1 MSYDPAIALRVIV
14 AASLVLDV
22 LGVWWGLP
30 GKWVPIELL
39 PEYVMGGLSQH
50 FSHGWF
56 DAYPPLHYFVLT
68 VAMSPFMAL
77 SWCCGISLD
86 DSYTRM
92 VLVNRLVSV
101 AAGAGIVAAACAAF
115 RALGRRHHG
124 PDDPVRLLRQD
135 RECGRPVSFLV
146 LAVAGVLPARAE
158 GRTAPRLCSLR
169 SVCDLLG
176 LYEGPGIRPVRTRAN
191 SDRRRDLADEPS

>member
-1 MSYDPAIALRVIV
+1 MMPAIPLRRILL
-14 AASLVLDV
+14 ASLALNL

-30 GKWVPIELL
+30 GKWAPIELL
-39 PEYVMGGLSQH
+39 PEYVMGGLQQH

-77 SWCCGISLD
+77 SWCCRVSLD

-101 AAGAGIVAAACAAF
+101 IQRDLVIQRFSSRLDTILGSPTLWQQPEGPASRLRDMDTCRSSNDWCLRRHSGGID
-115 RALGRRHHG
+115 GRRSITH
-124 PDDPVRLLRQD
+124 DCQIL
-135 RECGRPVSFLV
+135 
-146 LAVAGVLPARAE
+146 
-158 GRTAPRLCSLR
+158 
-169 SVCDLLG
+169 
-176 LYEGPGIRPVRTRAN
+176 
-191 SDRRRDLADEPS
+191 

>member
-1 MSYDPAIALRVIV
+1 RACGKPPFDFRTTVQYYMIPGIPLRRILL
-14 AASLVLDV
+14 ASLALNL

-39 PEYVMGGLSQH
+39 PEYVIGGLQQH

-68 VAMSPFMAL
+68 IAMSPFMAL
-77 SWCCGISLD
+77 SWCCGITLD

-101 AAGAGIVAAACAAF
+101 AAGLGIVAATCAAGEHAF
-115 RALGRRHHG
+115 GRRPG
-124 PDDPVRLLRQD
+124 LW
-135 RECGRPVSFLV
+135 
-146 LAVAGVLPARAE
+146 AAGIMALTTPFVYYAK
-158 GRTAPRLCSLR
+158 TANVDVP
-169 SVCDLLG
+169 
-176 LYEGPGIRPVRTRAN
+176 
-191 SDRRRDLADEPS
+191 